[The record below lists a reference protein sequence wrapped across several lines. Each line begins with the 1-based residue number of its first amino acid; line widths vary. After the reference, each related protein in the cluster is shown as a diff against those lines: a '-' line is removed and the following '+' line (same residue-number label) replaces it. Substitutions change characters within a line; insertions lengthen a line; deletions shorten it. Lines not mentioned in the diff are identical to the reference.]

1 MSDNKSGTM
10 LVRVYYNG
18 NTEGEITTWNDCWPI
33 SLAMTDWL
41 TGAEWFEILAYYPN
55 GIGMSLEL
63 MEQNF
68 IKAEERHAPCSSD

>member
-1 MSDNKSGTM
+1 MSEHKIGTM

-18 NTEGEITTWNDCWPI
+18 STEGDVVTWNDRWPI

-41 TGAEWFEILAYYPN
+41 TGAEWFEILAYYPK
-55 GIGMSLEL
+55 GEGMSLEP

-68 IKAEERHAPCSSD
+68 IKAEERHASCSSD